1 MAPLG
6 LFYARLEDR
15 DWKFLKRLGAE
26 APFDAAILR
35 AGYLAAY
42 PEGDARHGEPS
53 DRLTETLGEKEW
65 NWALD
70 PATAPH
76 AHPRAAEWTTPR
88 AKNCVLAQSA
98 PLPWSPALLQDADV
112 AAELIDQAV
121 SLQIGSRALAAP
133 YLEVGAAGD
142 PAIEADCA
150 LLTQTAERAADQ
162 RVVAYLQ
169 TLAGRLVDGSALA
182 AAERFVAAGAETIF
196 IRIRR
201 FDPHRIEHVLAYLE
215 LVERIDAL
223 GARAVADSVGHFG
236 VVAVADGAFAFSA
249 GARFFRKVPDA
260 LLQRPN
266 EPSEEDE
273 EEDKD
278 GGGGPPI
285 LYEHPGELAGVHRDE
300 AGPHLR
306 SCPEPG
312 CLAEGGK
319 GKARHLRAHNFHEF
333 RRQARLAAAEGLDFA
348 ATLRA
353 IGSAQ
358 ATLWA
363 EALEQRATQRR
374 AA

>member
-1 MAPLG
+1 MELGPRPGDRLARAPASRRVDDPPGEELP
-6 LFYARLEDR
+6 ARSERAPALEPGPPEGPRRGRRADR
-15 DWKFLKRLGAE
+15 PGRLPAGQLPRPRRALSRGRRRRRSG
-26 APFDAAILR
+26 DRGQLR
-35 AGYLAAY
+35 A
-42 PEGDARHGEPS
+42 P
-53 DRLTETLGEKEW
+53 
-65 NWALD
+65 
-70 PATAPH
+70 
-76 AHPRAAEWTTPR
+76 
-88 AKNCVLAQSA
+88 
-98 PLPWSPALLQDADV
+98 
-112 AAELIDQAV
+112 
-121 SLQIGSRALAAP
+121 
-133 YLEVGAAGD
+133 
-142 PAIEADCA
+142 
-150 LLTQTAERAADQ
+150 
-162 RVVAYLQ
+162 
-169 TLAGRLVDGSALA
+169 LAGRLVDGSALA
-182 AAERFVAAGAETIF
+182 AAERYVAAGAETIF

-201 FDPHRIEHVLAYLE
+201 FDPRRIEHVLAYLE

-260 LLQRPN
+260 LLQRPS

-333 RRQARLAAAEGLDFA
+333 RRQARLAAVQGLDFA

-353 IGSAQ
+353 IGSEQ
-358 ATLWA
+358 ATIWA
-363 EALEQRATQRR
+363 EALEQRAVRRR
-374 AA
+374 ASEATRRSASRGLN